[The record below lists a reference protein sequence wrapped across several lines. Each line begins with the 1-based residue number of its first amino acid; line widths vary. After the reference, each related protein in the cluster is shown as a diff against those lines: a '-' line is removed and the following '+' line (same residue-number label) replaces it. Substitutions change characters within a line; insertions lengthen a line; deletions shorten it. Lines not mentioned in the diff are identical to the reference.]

1 MFSEDLDAFLDVD
14 EHADYFVIQRS
25 GKVIRGI
32 IDREYVETA
41 GMASY
46 EPVITCK
53 TSDVDYLKRNDLI
66 EYGKSVFKFIY
77 SQPDG
82 TGMSRLV
89 LNIVSE

>member
-1 MFSEDLDAFLDVD
+1 MFNEDLDAFLNVD
-14 EHADYFVIQRS
+14 EHGDHFVIQRS

-32 IDREYVETA
+32 IDRDYVETNGIA
-41 GMASY
+41 AY

-53 TSDVDYLKRNDLI
+53 TSDVKYFERGDHI
-66 EYGKSVFKFIY
+66 EYGKSIFKYVY

-82 TGMSRLV
+82 TGMSRLI